1 MINAKAVK
9 TLDKLVRAGI
19 VSGWC
24 VRADGKVEIYVPRR
38 SDKVNIAIQ
47 QLSELGVDV
56 SIVEGAELKLM

>member
-24 VRADGKVEIYVPRR
+24 MRADGKIEIYVQRR
-38 SDKVNIAIQ
+38 SDKVNNVAS
-47 QLSELGVDV
+47 QLSELGVEV
-56 SIVEGAELKLM
+56 SIVEGAEFKLM